1 MTTVVTG
8 SSGLLGSALVRAL
21 LADGH
26 QVRRLVRREPAAAD
40 ERFWDPMGGVL
51 DSAALEGADAVVH
64 LAGAGIGERR
74 WSQAYKR
81 ELVDSRVRGT
91 RTLAEALARTGDG
104 PRVLLSSSAIGFYGD
119 TGDRPVDES
128 APPGEGF
135 LAGLVREWEAAT
147 APAAEAGLGVA
158 LLRTGMVL
166 SAEGGALARM
176 LPIFKMG
183 AGAVLGSG
191 RQYVS
196 WISLPDWVDAVRF
209 LLGRFRANSGEPSGP
224 VNLTAPEPVTNAEYT
239 TALARA
245 LRRPTMPVA
254 TPRLALRLALGEFAD
269 EALLAG
275 QRVLPRRL
283 LDTGHRFAHPTIG
296 EALAAVL

>member
-8 SSGLLGSALVRAL
+8 SSGLLGTALVSALR
-21 LADGH
+21 ADGH
-26 QVRRLVRREPAAAD
+26 EVRRLVRRAPAGPD
-40 ERFWDPMGGVL
+40 ECFWDPEGDVL
-51 DSAALEGADAVVH
+51 DPAALEGADAVVH

-74 WSQAYKR
+74 WTEAYKR
-81 ELVDSRVRGT
+81 ELVNSRVSGTHILAAAMARAERGP
-91 RTLAEALARTGDG
+91 L
-104 PRVLLSSSAIGFYGD
+104 VLLSSSAIGFYGD
-119 TGDRPVDES
+119 TGDRAVDES
-128 APPGEGF
+128 APAGTGF
-135 LAGLVREWEAAT
+135 LADLARAWEDAT
-147 APAAEAGLGVA
+147 APAEEAGVRVT

-166 SAEGGALARM
+166 SGRGGALARM

-191 RQYVS
+191 RQYMS

-209 LLGRFRANSGEPSGP
+209 LLAHETAGP

-239 TALARA
+239 AALAKA
-245 LRRPTMPVA
+245 LRRPTMPLPA
-254 TPRLALRLALGEFAD
+254 PRLALRLALGEFAE

-275 QRVLPRRL
+275 PRVLPRRL
-283 LDTGHRFAHPTIG
+283 LDAGHRFAHPTIG

>member
-8 SSGLLGSALVRAL
+8 SSGLLGTALVSALRAE
-21 LADGH
+21 GH
-26 QVRRLVRREPAAAD
+26 EVRRLVRRAPAGPD
-40 ERFWDPMGGVL
+40 ECFWDPEGDVL
-51 DSAALEGADAVVH
+51 DPAALEGADAVVH

-74 WSQAYKR
+74 WTEAYKR
-81 ELVDSRVRGT
+81 ELVNSRVSGT
-91 RTLAEALARTGDG
+91 HILAAAMARAERG

-119 TGDRPVDES
+119 TGDRAVDES
-128 APPGEGF
+128 APAGTGF
-135 LAGLVREWEAAT
+135 LADLARAWEAAT
-147 APAAEAGLGVA
+147 APAEEAGVRVT
-158 LLRTGMVL
+158 LLRSGMVL
-166 SAEGGALARM
+166 SGRGGALARL

-209 LLGRFRANSGEPSGP
+209 LLAHELAGP

-239 TALARA
+239 AALAEA
-245 LRRPTMPVA
+245 VRRPTMPLPA
-254 TPRLALRLALGEFAD
+254 PRFALRLALGEFAE

-275 QRVLPRRL
+275 PRVLPRRL
-283 LDTGHRFAHPTIG
+283 LDAGHRFAHPTVG

>member
-8 SSGLLGSALVRAL
+8 SSGLLGTALVRAL
-21 LADGH
+21 RADGH
-26 QVRRLVRREPAAAD
+26 EVRRLVRRAPAGPD
-40 ERFWDPMGGVL
+40 ERFWDPAGGVL
-51 DSAALEGADAVVH
+51 DPGALEGADAVVH
-64 LAGAGIGERR
+64 LAGAGIGDRR
-74 WSQAYKR
+74 WSEAYKR
-81 ELVDSRVRGT
+81 ELVESRVSGT
-91 RTLAEALARTGDG
+91 RALAEALARADGG
-104 PRVLLSSSAIGFYGD
+104 PRVLLSASAIGFYGD
-119 TGDRPVDES
+119 TGDRAVDES
-128 APPGEGF
+128 APPGTGF
-135 LAGLVREWEAAT
+135 LADLVRGWEAAT
-147 APAAEAGLGVA
+147 APAEEAGVRVTP
-158 LLRTGMVL
+158 LRTGLVL
-166 SAEGGALARM
+166 SGRGGALARM

-209 LLGRFRANSGEPSGP
+209 LLAHELAGP

-239 TALARA
+239 AALAKA
-245 LRRPTMPVA
+245 LRRPTMPLPA
-254 TPRLALRLALGEFAD
+254 PRLALRLALGEFAE

-283 LDTGHRFAHPTIG
+283 LDAGHRFAHPTVG

>member
-8 SSGLLGSALVRAL
+8 SSGLLGTALVSALR
-21 LADGH
+21 ADGH
-26 QVRRLVRREPAAAD
+26 EVRRLVRRAPAGPD
-40 ERFWDPMGGVL
+40 ESFWDPEGDVL
-51 DSAALEGADAVVH
+51 DPGALEGADAVVH

-74 WSQAYKR
+74 WSEAYKR
-81 ELVDSRVRGT
+81 ELVNSRLSGT
-91 RTLAEALARTGDG
+91 RTLATALARAEGG

-119 TGDRPVDES
+119 TGDRAVDES
-128 APPGEGF
+128 APAGTGF
-135 LAGLVREWEAAT
+135 LADLVRGWEAAT
-147 APAAEAGLGVA
+147 EPAGEAGVRVT

-166 SAEGGALARM
+166 SGRGGALARM

-209 LLGRFRANSGEPSGP
+209 LLAHGLAGP

-239 TALARA
+239 AALAKA
-245 LRRPTMPVA
+245 LRRPTMPLPA
-254 TPRLALRLALGEFAD
+254 PRFALRLALGEFAE

-283 LDTGHRFAHPTIG
+283 LDAGHRFAHPTIG